1 MQLLSTCIT
10 FGGLKDAL
18 LETGK
23 EIIDN
28 QEYTKA
34 ILAAAKQQAQGLE
47 LKQSDTDMFYQNTL
61 QRRTEIFQPPIM

>member
-1 MQLLSTCIT
+1 MQLLSTYIT

-18 LETGK
+18 LAPGK

-34 ILAAAKQQAQGLE
+34 ILAAAKQQA
-47 LKQSDTDMFYQNTL
+47 
-61 QRRTEIFQPPIM
+61 

>member
-28 QEYTKA
+28 QEHTKA
-34 ILAAAKQQAQGLE
+34 ILAAAKQQA
-47 LKQSDTDMFYQNTL
+47 
-61 QRRTEIFQPPIM
+61 